1 VRNKIDEY
9 GIKLLGVDS
18 DGDLSALIKPWLD
31 AGVNLLYP
39 IEIGTWN
46 ADPMELRK
54 TYGKEL
60 RMIGGFNKMTLE
72 KGPVEIDAELK
83 RRLPIMKDGGFV
95 LLPDHL
101 ITPGTSLENYKYYLE
116 KIRVLRF

>member
-1 VRNKIDEY
+1 
-9 GIKLLGVDS
+9 
-18 DGDLSALIKPWLD
+18 
-31 AGVNLLYP
+31 
-39 IEIGTWN
+39 
-46 ADPMELRK
+46 MELRK

-60 RMIGGFNKMTLE
+60 RMSGGCNKMTLE